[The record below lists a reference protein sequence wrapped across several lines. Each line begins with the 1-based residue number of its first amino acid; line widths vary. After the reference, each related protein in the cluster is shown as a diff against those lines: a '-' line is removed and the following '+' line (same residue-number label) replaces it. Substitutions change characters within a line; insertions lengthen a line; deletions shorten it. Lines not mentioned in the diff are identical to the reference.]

1 MAMPERNTNMAI
13 NKKQTS
19 SKVAS
24 LASVQLKKPS
34 TPAVQ
39 KKVAGSALSQ
49 ARKK

>member
-1 MAMPERNTNMAI
+1 MAMPEWNMNMAI

-24 LASVQLKKPS
+24 LASAQLMKPS
-34 TPAVQ
+34 TPAAQ
-39 KKVAGSALSQ
+39 KKVAASALSQ